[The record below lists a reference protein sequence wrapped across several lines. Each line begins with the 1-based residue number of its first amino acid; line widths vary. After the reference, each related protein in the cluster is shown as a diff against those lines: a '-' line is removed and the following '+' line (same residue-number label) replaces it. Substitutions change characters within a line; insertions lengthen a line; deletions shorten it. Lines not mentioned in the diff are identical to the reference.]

1 MSEEIIKEVLIEAY
15 DIEFAELDRFKRHMF
30 SPSHKR
36 KMKALFN
43 SLYNNRE
50 EIESPR
56 PKLRS
61 RHRVSLVL
69 VLIITSILL
78 GITVV
83 AIATNGFKFTTK
95 PTHTQVLAAGWEDAP
110 EIIEDY
116 YMIDVPKD
124 FVLEENSGS
133 ELVYTVEYIKEDEFI
148 KFRQFAKKNYNAT
161 YNTEGYEYEELI
173 FDDHNAFY
181 IQWKN
186 YNALVWDNGD
196 YILEIQSTMHK
207 KALIE
212 LAKSAKILE
221 K

>member
-1 MSEEIIKEVLIEAY
+1 MMSEEIIKEVLIEAY

-30 SPSHKR
+30 SQSHKR

-50 EIESPR
+50 EIESPH

-110 EIIEDY
+110 IFIEQHYSINVPDGFDIHKEETDSRLIY
-116 YMIDVPKD
+116 YIEYRNNNND
-124 FVLEENSGS
+124 FIRFEQ
-133 ELVYTVEYIKEDEFI
+133 Y
-148 KFRQFAKKNYNAT
+148 AKKSYNAT
-161 YNTEGYEYEELI
+161 YNTEGYEYEEI
-173 FDDHNAFY
+173 SFNNHNAFFFLGM
-181 IQWKN
+181 IIVLWF
-186 YNALVWDNGD
+186 GT
-196 YILEIQSTMHK
+196 TMT
-207 KALIE
+207 IF
-212 LAKSAKILE
+212 
-221 K
+221 

>member
-15 DIEFAELDRFKRHMF
+15 DIEFAELDRFKRHIF
-30 SPSHKR
+30 SRAHKR

-43 SLYNNRE
+43 SLYNNKE
-50 EIESPR
+50 EVRTPH
-56 PKLRS
+56 PKLKS
-61 RHRVSLVL
+61 RHRLSLVL

-116 YMIDVPKD
+116 YIIDIPDD
-124 FVLEENSGS
+124 FILEGDSGS
-133 ELVYTVEYIKEDEFI
+133 ELVYTIEYTKEDDFI
-148 KFRQFAKKNYNAT
+148 KFRQFAKKSYNAT

-196 YILEIQSTMHK
+196 YIMEIQSTMYK
-207 KALIE
+207 DDLVK

>member
-1 MSEEIIKEVLIEAY
+1 MMVVIISMI
-15 DIEFAELDRFKRHMF
+15 
-30 SPSHKR
+30 
-36 KMKALFN
+36 
-43 SLYNNRE
+43 
-50 EIESPR
+50 
-56 PKLRS
+56 
-61 RHRVSLVL
+61 
-69 VLIITSILL
+69 VLIIMMILL

-95 PTHTQVLAAGWEDAP
+95 PTHTQVLAVGWEEAP
-110 EIIEDY
+110 EIIENY
-116 YMIDVPKD
+116 YTIDVPD
-124 FVLEENSGS
+124 GFVLEDNSGS
-133 ELVYTVEYIKEDEFI
+133 NLVHTVEYTKDNEFI

-173 FDDHNAFY
+173 LDDHNAFY

-207 KALIE
+207 ETLME